1 MEPNNKKANF
11 AISNDQYMKEEL
23 VSIIT
28 PMYKGADFVGETIE
42 SVLAQTYN
50 NWEMIIVDD
59 CSPDNGAGIQ
69 IVRKYAEKDPRIHLI
84 ESKENKGSSGARNI
98 ALRAAKGRYISFL
111 DSDDLWTPQFLEEQ
125 LSFMKEKGA
134 TLVFSSYRR
143 IDEHTKEEVLRPF
156 IVPEKVTYK
165 SMLKTCDIFPSTAI
179 YDLKDTEKVFFNE
192 EMGSLRDDYVYWLH
206 ILKKIKVGYGNKKI
220 LVDYRMRKSSI
231 TADKKKVIY
240 PQWRVLREVEGLSLP
255 VSLYNICCWFVISYL
270 KYRK

>member
-1 MEPNNKKANF
+1 
-11 AISNDQYMKEEL
+11 MKEGL

-28 PMYKGADFVGETIE
+28 PMYKGAEFVGETIE
-42 SVLAQTYN
+42 TVIAQTYK

-59 CSPDNGAGIQ
+59 CSPDGGAGIR
-69 IVRKYAEKDPRIHLI
+69 VVKRYADQDARIRLI
-84 ESKENKGSSGARNI
+84 ESPKNSGSSGARNI
-98 ALRAAKGRYISFL
+98 ALRAAEGQYISFL
-111 DSDDLWTPQFLEEQ
+111 DSDDLWTPQFLEKQ
-125 LSFMKEKGA
+125 LAFMHEKDA
-134 TLVFSSYRR
+134 AMVFSSYRR

-165 SMLKTCDIFPSTAI
+165 SMLMTCDIFPSTAI
-179 YDLKDTEKVFFNE
+179 YDLTKTEKIFFNE

-206 ILKKIKVGYGNKKI
+206 MLKEIKVGHGNKEI

-255 VSLYNICCWFVISYL
+255 VCLYNICCWFVISYL